1 MCNGLGSSVGG
12 EQVLVLFNRI
22 SSMRMHYFTV
32 LCCVVAILVQKR
44 NSNMKIVGR
53 EVTVNKLGLSC
64 AKLSTAW
71 VGCLL
76 ASQLILTQPAYAET
90 TYYTQFSYKAV
101 LSWKINFHGWVEKW
115 RIRLSSAWL
124 SLANVQLTH
133 HFREEFIIVKMAIRE
148 KFTRFKK
155 IFTPDF

>member
-22 SSMRMHYFTV
+22 SSMRMHYFKF

-64 AKLSTAW
+64 AKLSTA
-71 VGCLL
+71 
-76 ASQLILTQPAYAET
+76 
-90 TYYTQFSYKAV
+90 
-101 LSWKINFHGWVEKW
+101 
-115 RIRLSSAWL
+115 
-124 SLANVQLTH
+124 
-133 HFREEFIIVKMAIRE
+133 
-148 KFTRFKK
+148 
-155 IFTPDF
+155 